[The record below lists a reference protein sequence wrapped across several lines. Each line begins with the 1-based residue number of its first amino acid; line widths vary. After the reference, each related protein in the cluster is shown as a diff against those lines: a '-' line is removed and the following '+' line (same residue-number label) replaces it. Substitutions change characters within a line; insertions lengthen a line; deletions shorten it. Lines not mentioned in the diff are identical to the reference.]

1 MTTEIERGRE
11 ALLAWEAQ
19 KPANYFSW
27 DKNLSRVLAL
37 RLGRERLR
45 EEEARLAR
53 TGEAVATRLRHLAV
67 ETNHDPNLPRLERFD
82 GLGVRHERV
91 VFHPSY
97 HEAGRLIW
105 QTGVLSDYARPG
117 NETLQMALL
126 YLFAQV
132 GEAGH
137 LCPLACTAGMIKSIQ
152 QLGTE
157 EQKKKYLP
165 GLLER
170 DYDKRLHASQFLTEV
185 QGGSDVGLNAVV
197 ARAEDGGYRLYGEKW
212 FCSVIDAQLFLMTA
226 RPEGAPAGTRGL
238 GLFIVPRNVGG
249 ETNRFTVRRLK
260 QKLGTRAMASGEA
273 DFEGAW
279 AEPIGP
285 LDRGFKNVVS
295 IVLNTSRLYN
305 AVCCSGAITGAYREA
320 ATYAQHRRAFGE
332 AIASFPLV
340 GQALAELRAEALA
353 SLSGCLRI
361 SAQADRML
369 VHGASDEEKLAWRVA
384 VNVNKYWTAVRNTRS
399 AQRAIEV
406 LGGNGTIETFS
417 PVVQL
422 YRDAMV
428 LESWEGT
435 HNVLVQQVL
444 KDSARY
450 GAHLAFQK
458 ELGEALKQLALPA
471 EDRPLVERAEQGLA
485 ALGRGFERL
494 AAGDGDQRFGRVLVD
509 QAAVLLQVVGMLEE
523 LGAEPADA
531 QKRAAIALTQER
543 FLKSELR
550 PAGALPAA
558 LLGPPGL

>member
-27 DKNLSRVLAL
+27 DQNLSRVLAL

-45 EEEARLAR
+45 EEEARLSQA
-53 TGEAVATRLRHLAV
+53 GEAVGTRLRHLAV

-137 LCPLACTAGMIKSIQ
+137 LCPLACTAGIIKSIQ

-165 GLLER
+165 GLFER
-170 DYDKRLHASQFLTEV
+170 DYDKRIHASQFLTEV

-238 GLFIVPRNVGG
+238 GLFIVPRNVDGQ
-249 ETNRFTVRRLK
+249 TNRFTVRRLK

-353 SLSGCLRI
+353 SISGCLRI
-361 SAQADRML
+361 AAQADRMQ

-384 VNVNKYWTAVRNTRS
+384 VNVNKYWTAVRNTQS

-458 ELGEALKQLALPA
+458 ELGEALKQVALPA
-471 EDRPLVERAEQGLA
+471 EDRPLVARAEQGLA
-485 ALGRGFERL
+485 ALGRGFDRL
-494 AAGDGDQRFGRVLVD
+494 AAGEGDQRFGRVLVD

-523 LGAEPADA
+523 LSAEPSDA
-531 QKRAAIALTQER
+531 QKRAAIAVTQER
-543 FLKSELR
+543 FLKTELQ

>member
-1 MTTEIERGRE
+1 MTTEIERGRN
-11 ALLAWEAQ
+11 ALLAWEAE
-19 KPANYFSW
+19 KPTNYFDW
-27 DKNLSRVLAL
+27 DGNLSRVLAL
-37 RLGRERLR
+37 RLGDERMG
-45 EEEARLAR
+45 EERPRLSRA
-53 TGEAVATRLRHLAV
+53 GEAVATRLRTLAV
-67 ETNHDPNLPRLERFD
+67 ETNHDPNLPRLERYD
-82 GLGVRHERV
+82 GLGVRHEKV

-105 QTGVLSDYARPG
+105 QTGVLSDYEKPG

-132 GEAGH
+132 GESGH

-152 QLGTE
+152 RLGTE
-157 EQKKKYLP
+157 AQKKTYLP

-170 DYDKRLHASQFLTEV
+170 DYDRRVHASQFLTEV
-185 QGGSDVGLNAVV
+185 QGGSDVGSNAVV
-197 ARAEDGGYRLYGEKW
+197 ARAEDGGHRLYGEKW

-238 GLFIVPRNVGG
+238 GLFLVPRQVGG
-249 ETNRFTVRRLK
+249 ETNRFHVRRLK

-279 AEPIGP
+279 AEALGP
-285 LDRGFKNVVS
+285 LDKGFKNVVS

-320 ATYAQHRRAFGE
+320 ASFARHRRAFGQTIE
-332 AIASFPLV
+332 SYPLV

-353 SLSGCLRI
+353 AISGSLRI
-361 SAQADRML
+361 AAKADARA
-369 VHGASDEEKLAWRVA
+369 VHGGSEDEELAWRVA
-384 VNVNKYWTAVRNTRS
+384 VNVNKYWTAVRNTAS

-417 PVVQL
+417 PLVQL
-422 YRDAMV
+422 YRDSMV

-458 ELGEALKQLALPA
+458 ELAESLRRLSLPPGDA
-471 EDRPLVERAEQGLA
+471 PLRERAERGLT
-485 ALGRGFERL
+485 ALGQGFERL
-494 AAGDGDQRFGRVLVD
+494 AAGEGDQRYGRILVD

-523 LGAEPADA
+523 LAKFPEDA
-531 QKRAAIALTQER
+531 QKRAAIALTEQR
-543 FLKSELR
+543 FLRAELE
-550 PAGALPAA
+550 LPQPLPEA
-558 LLGPPGL
+558 LLGAPGL

>member
-45 EEEARLAR
+45 EEEARLAQA
-53 TGEAVATRLRHLAV
+53 GEAVATRLRHLAV

-249 ETNRFTVRRLK
+249 QTNRFTVRRLK

-353 SLSGCLRI
+353 SISGCLRI

-471 EDRPLVERAEQGLA
+471 EDRPLLERAERGLA

-543 FLKSELR
+543 FLKSELG

>member
-1 MTTEIERGRE
+1 MSTEIERGRD
-11 ALLAWEAQ
+11 ALLAWEAS
-19 KPANYFSW
+19 KPTNYFTW
-27 DKNLSRVLAL
+27 DGNLARVLEL
-37 RLGRERLR
+37 RLGADRFR
-45 EEEARLAR
+45 EERQRLSQA
-53 TGEAVATRLRHLAV
+53 GEAVATRLRTLAV
-67 ETNHDPNLPRLERFD
+67 ETNHDANLPRLERFD
-82 GLGVRHERV
+82 GLGVLREQV

-97 HEAGRLIW
+97 HDAGRLIW
-105 QTGVLSDYARPG
+105 QTGVLSEYSRPG

-132 GEAGH
+132 GESGH

-152 QLGTE
+152 ELGTD

-165 GLLER
+165 GLYQR
-170 DYDKRLHASQFLTEV
+170 DYDRRIHASQFLTEI

-212 FCSVIDAQLFLMTA
+212 FCSVIDARLFLMTA
-226 RPEGAPAGTRGL
+226 RPEGAPSGTRGL
-238 GLFIVPRNVGG
+238 GLFIVPREVDGAV
-249 ETNRFTVRRLK
+249 NRFSVRRLK

-279 AEPIGP
+279 AEPIGA

-320 ATYAQHRRAFGE
+320 ATFARHRRAFGE

-361 SAQADRML
+361 AAQADRML
-369 VHGASDEEKLAWRVA
+369 VQGASDEERLAWRIA
-384 VNVNKYWTAVRNTRS
+384 VNVNKYWTAVRNTQS

-417 PVVQL
+417 PLVQL
-422 YRDAMV
+422 YRDSMV
-428 LESWEGT
+428 LESWEGS

-444 KDSARY
+444 RDSARY

-458 ELGEALKQLALPA
+458 ELGEALKKAAVAPD
-471 EDRPLVERAEQGLA
+471 DRPLVERAQQGLL

-494 AAGDGDQRFGRVLVD
+494 GAGEGDQRFGRLLVD
-509 QAAVLLQVVGMLEE
+509 QAAVLIQIVGMLEE
-523 LGAEPADA
+523 LAAHPGDA

-543 FLKSELR
+543 FLKTELC
-550 PAGALPAA
+550 PPGPLADA
-558 LLGPPGL
+558 LLGPPEL

>member
-1 MTTEIERGRE
+1 MTTEIERGRA
-11 ALLAWEAQ
+11 ALLAWDAQ
-19 KPANYFSW
+19 KPTNFFSW
-27 DKNLSRVLAL
+27 DGNLSRVLAL
-37 RLGRERLR
+37 RLGKERFQ
-45 EEEARLAR
+45 EEKPRLGSA
-53 TGEAVATRLRHLAV
+53 GEAVATRLRHLAV

-82 GLGVRHERV
+82 GLGVRSERV

-105 QTGVLSDYARPG
+105 QTGVLSDYQKPG

-132 GEAGH
+132 GESGH
-137 LCPLACTAGMIKSIQ
+137 LCPLACTAGMIKSVQ
-152 QLGTE
+152 LLGTE
-157 EQKKKYLP
+157 AQKAKYLP

-170 DYDKRLHASQFLTEV
+170 DYDRRVHASQFLTEV

-197 ARAEDGGYRLYGEKW
+197 ARAEDGGWRLYGEKW

-238 GLFIVPRNVGG
+238 GLFIVPRNVDGA
-249 ETNRFTVRRLK
+249 TNRFTVRRLK

-279 AEPIGP
+279 ADPIGP

-305 AVCCSGAITGAYREA
+305 AVCCAGAITGAYREA
-320 ATYAQHRRAFGE
+320 ASFAQHRRAFGE

-353 SLSGCLRI
+353 AVSGSLRI
-361 SAQADRML
+361 AAASDRML
-369 VHGASDEEKLAWRVA
+369 TRGASDEERLAWRVA
-384 VNVNKYWTAVRNTRS
+384 VNVNKYWTAVRNTQS

-417 PVVQL
+417 PLVQL

-450 GAHLAFQK
+450 AAHLAFQK
-458 ELGEALKQLALPA
+458 ELGEALAKLSLQPG
-471 EDRPLVERAEQGLA
+471 DRPLVERAEQGLA

-494 AAGDGDQRFGRVLVD
+494 AAGEGDQRFGRVLVD
-509 QAAVLLQVVGMLEE
+509 QAAVLLQIVSMLEE
-523 LGAEPADA
+523 LAAFPDDA
-531 QKRAAIALTQER
+531 QKRAAIALTEER
-543 FLKSELR
+543 FLRSELC

-558 LLGPPGL
+558 LLSGTGL

>member
-45 EEEARLAR
+45 EEEARLAQA
-53 TGEAVATRLRHLAV
+53 GEAVATRLRHLAV

-249 ETNRFTVRRLK
+249 QTNRFTVRRLK

-353 SLSGCLRI
+353 SISGCLRI

-458 ELGEALKQLALPA
+458 ELGAALKQLALPA
-471 EDRPLVERAEQGLA
+471 EDRPLVERAERGLA

-543 FLKSELR
+543 FLKSELG

>member
-1 MTTEIERGRE
+1 MATEIERGRD
-11 ALLAWEAQ
+11 ALLAWEAG
-19 KPANYFSW
+19 KPQNFFSW
-27 DKNLSRVLAL
+27 DENLARVLSV
-37 RLGRERLR
+37 RLGAERFR
-45 EEEARLAR
+45 EERGRLEQA
-53 TGEAVATRLRHLAV
+53 GEAVATRLRQLAV
-67 ETNHDPNLPRLERFD
+67 ETNHDANLPRLERFD
-82 GLGVRHERV
+82 GLGVRGERV

-97 HEAGRLIW
+97 HDAGRLIW
-105 QTGVLSDYARPG
+105 QTGVLADYAKPG

-126 YLFAQV
+126 YLFAEV

-152 QLGTE
+152 RLGTE

-238 GLFIVPRNVGG
+238 GLFIVPRNVNG
-249 ETNRFTVRRLK
+249 ETNRFSVRRLK

-305 AVCCSGAITGAYREA
+305 AVCCAGATTGAYREA
-320 ATYAQHRRAFGE
+320 ATFARHRRAFGE
-332 AIASFPLV
+332 SIDRFPLV
-340 GQALAELRAEALA
+340 QEALTHMRAESFA
-353 SLSGCLRI
+353 SIAGSLRI
-361 SAQADRML
+361 AAMSDRML
-369 VHGASDEEKLAWRVA
+369 TGTASEEQELAWRVA
-384 VNVNKYWTAVRNTRS
+384 VNVNKYFTAVRNTAT

-417 PVVQL
+417 PLVQL

-450 GAHLAFQK
+450 GAHLAFLR
-458 ELGEALKQLALPA
+458 ELETSVRSLTLPTGDH
-471 EDRPLVERAEQGLA
+471 ELVERTERGLSALELGFA
-485 ALGRGFERL
+485 AL
-494 AAGDGDQRFGRVLVD
+494 AAGKGDQRFGRTLVD
-509 QAAVLLQVVGMLEE
+509 QSAALLQVVAMLEE
-523 LGAEPADA
+523 LAAFPDDA
-531 QKRAAIALTQER
+531 KKRAAIRLTLER
-543 FLKSELR
+543 FVRSELTPPSR
-550 PAGALPAA
+550 VEND
-558 LLGPPGL
+558 LLDA

>member
-1 MTTEIERGRE
+1 MSTEIERGRD
-11 ALLAWEAQ
+11 ALLAWEAS
-19 KPANYFSW
+19 KPTNYFTW
-27 DKNLSRVLAL
+27 DGNLSRVLEL
-37 RLGRERLR
+37 RLGAARFQEERV
-45 EEEARLAR
+45 RLSQA
-53 TGEAVATRLRHLAV
+53 GEAVATRLRHLAV
-67 ETNHDPNLPRLERFD
+67 STNHDANLPRLERFD
-82 GLGVRHERV
+82 GLGVRHEQV

-97 HEAGRLIW
+97 HDAGRLIW
-105 QTGVLSDYARPG
+105 QTGVLSDYSKPG

-132 GEAGH
+132 GESGH

-165 GLLER
+165 GLYER
-170 DYDKRLHASQFLTEV
+170 DYDKRIHASQFLTEV

-226 RPEGAPAGTRGL
+226 RPEGAPSGTRGL
-238 GLFIVPRNVGG
+238 GLFITPRNVGG
-249 ETNRFTVRRLK
+249 ATNRFTVRRLK

-273 DFEGAW
+273 DFDGAW

-320 ATYAQHRRAFGE
+320 ATFAQHRRAFGE

-353 SLSGCLRI
+353 AISGCLRI
-361 SAQADRML
+361 AAQADRML
-369 VHGASDEEKLAWRVA
+369 VSGATDEERLAWRVA
-384 VNVNKYWTAVRNTRS
+384 VNVNKYWTAVRNTAS
-399 AQRAIEV
+399 AQRAIEIF
-406 LGGNGTIETFS
+406 GGNGTIETFS
-417 PVVQL
+417 PLVQL
-422 YRDAMV
+422 YRDSMV

-444 KDSARY
+444 RDSARY

-458 ELGEALKQLALPA
+458 ELATSLKKLALAP

-485 ALGRGFERL
+485 ALGRGFDRL
-494 AAGDGDQRFGRVLVD
+494 GAGDGDQRFGRALVD
-509 QAAVLLQVVGMLEE
+509 QAAVLVQVVAMLEE
-523 LGAEPADA
+523 LAAHPADA
-531 QKRAAIALTQER
+531 QKRAAIALTEER
-543 FLKSELR
+543 FLKSELH
-550 PAGALPAA
+550 PLAALPGAL
-558 LLGPPGL
+558 LDGPKL

>member
-1 MTTEIERGRE
+1 MSTEIERGRD
-11 ALLAWEAQ
+11 ALLAWEAE
-19 KPANYFSW
+19 KPKNYFSW
-27 DKNLSRVLAL
+27 DGNLSRVLGL
-37 RLGRERLR
+37 RLGRERLQ
-45 EEEARLAR
+45 EERARLEQA
-53 TGEAVATRLRHLAV
+53 GEAVATRLRHLAV
-67 ETNHDPNLPRLERFD
+67 DTNHDANLPRLERFD
-82 GLGVRHERV
+82 GLGSRHERV

-97 HEAGRLIW
+97 HDAGRLIW
-105 QTGVLSDYARPG
+105 QTGVLSDYAKPG

-126 YLFAQV
+126 YLFAEV
-132 GEAGH
+132 GESGH

-157 EQKKKYLP
+157 EQKKKWLP
-165 GLLER
+165 GLYER
-170 DYDKRLHASQFLTEV
+170 DYDRRLHASQFLTEV

-197 ARAEDGGYRLYGEKW
+197 ARAEDGGWRLYGEKW

-238 GLFIVPRNVGG
+238 GLFIVPRNADGA
-249 ETNRFTVRRLK
+249 TNRFSVRRLK

-320 ATYAQHRRAFGE
+320 ATFAQHRRAFGE

-353 SLSGCLRI
+353 AISGCLRI
-361 SAQADRML
+361 ASHSDRML
-369 VHGASDEEKLAWRVA
+369 VRGATDEEKLAWRVA
-384 VNVNKYWTAVRNTRS
+384 VNVNKYWTAIRNTQS

-417 PVVQL
+417 PLVQL
-422 YRDAMV
+422 YRDSMV

-450 GAHLAFQK
+450 GAHLAFQR
-458 ELGEALKQLALPA
+458 ELTEALKQLSLPDA
-471 EDRPLVERAEQGLA
+471 DRTLSERAERGLA
-485 ALGRGFERL
+485 AMGQGFERL
-494 AAGDGDQRFGRVLVD
+494 AAGEGDQRFGRALVD
-509 QAAVLLQVVGMLEE
+509 QAAVLLQLVGMLEE
-523 LGAEPADA
+523 LAAQPDDA
-531 QKRAAIALTQER
+531 QKRAAIGFTADR

-550 PAGALPAA
+550 PAAALPSA
-558 LLGPPGL
+558 LGGAPAL

>member
-45 EEEARLAR
+45 EEEARLAQA
-53 TGEAVATRLRHLAV
+53 GEAVATRLRHLAV

-238 GLFIVPRNVGG
+238 GLFIVPRDVGG
-249 ETNRFTVRRLK
+249 QTNRFTVRRLK

-353 SLSGCLRI
+353 SISGCLRI

-384 VNVNKYWTAVRNTRS
+384 VNVNKYWTAVRNTQS